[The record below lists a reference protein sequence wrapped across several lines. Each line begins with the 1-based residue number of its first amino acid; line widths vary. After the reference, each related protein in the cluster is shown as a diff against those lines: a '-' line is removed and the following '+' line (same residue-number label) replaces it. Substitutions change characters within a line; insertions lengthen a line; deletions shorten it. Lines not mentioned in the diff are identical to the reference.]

1 MTRTFL
7 LTLAAAAALAPAAF
21 ARQAGDLEVEVRDEW
36 VGGERGGYWPV
47 RVSIKNLGPRRA
59 VTAAFLPYEGRRGQR
74 QPPSAVRTVTLDA
87 GAATRFT
94 LPLPLTAP
102 NAAGVVVF
110 VPGPAPGDGESV
122 AISSADDL
130 LTASIE
136 AGTDEHSVEV
146 RPPRA
151 DGDPVRRPATL
162 VLAGT
167 PFEGEALLGAADVAV
182 TAIERDSSRP
192 DWRRDAASDRNVVAV
207 LDPADGLPE
216 TWLPYTTIDLVVA
229 SPDTLRALGEEPRA
243 ALATWLLAGGAVAVV
258 GDAAAAADAERLLG
272 TDAVAA
278 AGEWRAVGGG
288 GDLVRADR
296 EAAIRDFGQ
305 VFSQVLDGN
314 STAEA
319 MRSGGAALSRFGRTA
334 DAGAVRVRPVLAG
347 RLYSVPGGESGGPG
361 AAAWLAVFD
370 DLGPDRLT
378 AADRFGVGGRGANR
392 EFYEF
397 LIPGVRGVPGVAF
410 VVLITLFA
418 VGIGPVNYFLL
429 KRRHRVGRLAVTIPA
444 IAAAT
449 GAVLLGYALV
459 MHGFASKS
467 RQFAV
472 TVHDPGADRAV
483 TFARTA
489 VFAPRAPSGGL
500 NFGPDTAVLPLPAPG
515 PGGGGEGRVDWTDG
529 QRWSDGLFRG
539 RTRTQFVTVTPRAER
554 GRLTAAVSDG
564 GGAVAVT
571 NGYADDFDLL
581 IYCAPSGVLYAGRD
595 LPAGGAGTLEPI
607 VAEELF
613 AWRTRLDG
621 TLPAVPAGM
630 EEEGPD
636 VLGGLAPLFRRG
648 RDTGASFRASLL
660 YRTGEALRGL
670 NEKSDPVEA
679 LAAAPLLADPAG
691 AFVAVLKEPG
701 ELEFGGLT
709 ADARGG
715 VHVLIGVAD
724 TASTRSAPAAPEE
737 PAAGGG
743 ITVRRSGGDE

>member
-1 MTRTFL
+1 MRW
-7 LTLAAAAALAPAAF
+7 TLPIALSAAALFVPAAS
-21 ARQAGDLEVEVRDEW
+21 ARQAGDLEVEVRDDW

-47 RVSIKNLGPRRA
+47 RVSMRNLGPRRA

-74 QPPSAVRTVTLDA
+74 QPPSAVRTVILDA

-110 VPGPAPGDGESV
+110 VPGPVPEDGESV
-122 AISSADDL
+122 PIPGADDL
-130 LTASIE
+130 LAASVE
-136 AGTDEHSVEV
+136 AGTDEHTVEV

-151 DGDPVRRPATL
+151 DEDPVRRPATL

-167 PFEGEALLGAADVAV
+167 PFEEEALLSAADVAV

-192 DWRRDAASDRNVVAV
+192 DWRRDVASDRNVVAV
-207 LDPADGLPE
+207 VDPADGLPE
-216 TWLPYTTIDLVVA
+216 TWLPYTTVDLVVA

-258 GDAAAAADAERLLG
+258 GDAADAAEAERSLG

-278 AGEWRAVGGG
+278 AGDWRAVGGG
-288 GDLVRADR
+288 GALVRADR
-296 EAAIRDFGQ
+296 EAAIRGFGDAMRQ
-305 VFSQVLDGN
+305 AMNGESPG
-314 STAEA
+314 AA
-319 MRSGGAALSRFGRTA
+319 MRSGRDALARFGRTA
-334 DAGAVRVRPVLAG
+334 DAGAVRARPVLAG
-347 RLYSVPGGESGGPG
+347 RLYAVPGGEFGAPG

-459 MHGFASKS
+459 MHGFAPKS
-467 RQFAV
+467 RQFSV
-472 TVHDPGADRAV
+472 TVHDPGTDRAV

-500 NFGPDTAVLPLPAPG
+500 DFAPDAAVLPLPAPG
-515 PGGGGEGRVDWTDG
+515 PGGGGGRVDWTDG
-529 QRWSDGLFRG
+529 QRWADGLFRG
-539 RTRTQFVTVTPRAER
+539 RTRTQFVTVAPRAER
-554 GRLTAAVSDG
+554 GRLTAAVSRSG
-564 GGAVAVT
+564 ETVAVT

-581 IYCAPSGVLYAGRD
+581 IYAAPSGVLYAGRD
-595 LPAGGAGTLEPI
+595 VPAGGAGTLAPI

-613 AWRTRLDG
+613 AWRTRLDAA
-621 TLPAVPAGM
+621 LPAVPPGM

-648 RDTGASFRASLL
+648 RDTGASFRPSLL
-660 YRTGEALRGL
+660 HRTGEALRGL
-670 NEKSDPVEA
+670 NERTDPVDA

-691 AFVAVLKEPG
+691 AFVAVLKEPE

-724 TASTRSAPAAPEE
+724 FGSP
-737 PAAGGG
+737 
-743 ITVRRSGGDE
+743 RSGGEE